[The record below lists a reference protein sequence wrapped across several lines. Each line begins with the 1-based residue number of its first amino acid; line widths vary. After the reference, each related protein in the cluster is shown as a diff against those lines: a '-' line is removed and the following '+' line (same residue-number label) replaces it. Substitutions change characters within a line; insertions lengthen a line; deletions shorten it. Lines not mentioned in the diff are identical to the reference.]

1 MVFGFVGME
10 FAVCFVLSF
19 TLCPFGME
27 TARSPQKIALNAREI
42 FIPKYSLH
50 IADLP

>member
-1 MVFGFVGME
+1 MVFGFVEME

-27 TARSPQKIALNAREI
+27 TAPQKIALNVEI
-42 FIPKYSLH
+42 FIPKYLLH
-50 IADLP
+50 I

>member
-1 MVFGFVGME
+1 MVFGFVEME
-10 FAVCFVLSF
+10 FAVCFVLSC
-19 TLCPFGME
+19 TLCPFEME
-27 TARSPQKIALNAREI
+27 TAPQKIALNVEI

>member
-1 MVFGFVGME
+1 MVFGFVEME

-27 TARSPQKIALNAREI
+27 TAPQNIALNVEI